1 MAHSRK
7 ERNVRRDAGAGAQPT
22 PRREIRV
29 IDTTLRDAHQCLWAT
44 RMRTAHMLPVLDK
57 FDRVGFESVDLMGTI
72 QFDVCVR
79 YLKEDPWERVRR
91 VHEGAPNTRFR
102 SLIRSRNIVAFDFV
116 PDDVIDLWVER
127 LFANGFRVIG
137 AFDGLN
143 DVDNIVASL
152 RRAKALG
159 AYTFGALSYCESPVH
174 NDGVFVRAAKALID
188 RAEVDAIMIK
198 DAGGLLTVDRIR
210 TLVPA
215 LREVIGERPLELHSH
230 CLTGLAPLVYLEG
243 AKLGCDQLHLS
254 IKPLA
259 NGAAQPAVQTVA
271 RNLRQLGFAV
281 HVDDRLIDEIG
292 EHFRGIAERE
302 GKPVG
307 VPIEYDAFHYEHQIP
322 GGMLSN
328 FRAQLAVAG
337 LSAKFDELLDECA
350 RVRRELAYPI
360 MITPFSQFV
369 GTQAVLNVVHGER
382 YRIVPNE
389 VKKYALGY
397 YGKLLGPVDPQALD
411 RIVENGARDI
421 PLVPEPLPPAVAALR
436 RKYPNA
442 GDDERLLRF
451 MLAGTQ
457 VDEMLAAGPMDTSY
471 SASSPIVD
479 LVTKL
484 ARRRRPGRIHVR
496 KGDFEL
502 SLGTKPAAHDSR
514 FT

>member
-1 MAHSRK
+1 VPPPPAARTGD
-7 ERNVRRDAGAGAQPT
+7 RATATT
-22 PRREIRV
+22 PPRGEIRV

-57 FDRVGFESVDLMGTI
+57 FDRVGYESVDLMGTI

-91 VHEGAPNTRFR
+91 VHAGAPHTRFR
-102 SLIRSRNIVAFDFV
+102 SLIRSKNIVAFDFL
-116 PDDVIDLWVER
+116 PDDIIDLWVDR
-127 LFANGFRVIG
+127 LYANGFRVIG

-143 DVDNIVASL
+143 DVDNIVDAL
-152 RRAKALG
+152 RRAKAHG

-174 NDGVFVRAAKALID
+174 NDALFVRTAKALID
-188 RAEVDAIMIK
+188 RADVDAIMIK

-215 LREVIGERPLELHSH
+215 LRKVVGKRPLELHSH

-243 AKLGCDQLHLS
+243 AQLGCDQLHLS

-271 RNLRQLGFAV
+271 RNLRELGFAV
-281 HVDDRLIDEIG
+281 NVDDALIDEIG
-292 EHFRGIAERE
+292 AHFQRIAERE

-328 FRAQLAVAG
+328 FREQLAVAG
-337 LSAKFDELLDECA
+337 LSSKFGALLEECA

-382 YRIVPNE
+382 YSIVPNE

-397 YGKLLGPVDPQALD
+397 YGKLLAPVDPDALD
-411 RIVENGARDI
+411 RIVENGSKDI
-421 PLVPEPLPPAVAALR
+421 ALKPQPLAPAVDDLR
-436 RKYPNA
+436 KKYPNA
-442 GDDERLLRF
+442 GDDERLLRYMF
-451 MLAGTQ
+451 AGTQ
-457 VDEMLAAGPMDTSY
+457 VDDMLAAPPMETTW

-479 LVTKL
+479 LVTRL
-484 ARRRRPGRIHVR
+484 VQRRKPGRIHVR
-496 KGDFEL
+496 KGEFEL
-502 SLGTKPAAHDSR
+502 SLTSRPPA
-514 FT
+514 